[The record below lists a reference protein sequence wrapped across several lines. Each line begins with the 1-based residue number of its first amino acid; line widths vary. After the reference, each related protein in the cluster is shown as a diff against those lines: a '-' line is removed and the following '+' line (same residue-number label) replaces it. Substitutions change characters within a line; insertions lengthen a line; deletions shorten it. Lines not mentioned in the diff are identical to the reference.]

1 MKSAPAFQK
10 KGQSFLIS
18 ILYCKVMKKFIS
30 WCIKYSF
37 NLFLHK
43 LKLIK
48 IHKNWKTLFIFL
60 HEKKRTLLKFL
71 SLNPNEW
78 FVAQLVVAQSKY
90 RRSTGSNSVKGSSF
104 VGLLEFISL
113 KLVLSYCFDHKVP
126 LLNFMSLLMRLVQS
140 AN

>member
-48 IHKNWKTLFIFL
+48 IHKNWKTLFCSSTR
-60 HEKKRTLLKFL
+60 KKEPF
-71 SLNPNEW
+71 
-78 FVAQLVVAQSKY
+78 
-90 RRSTGSNSVKGSSF
+90 
-104 VGLLEFISL
+104 
-113 KLVLSYCFDHKVP
+113 
-126 LLNFMSLLMRLVQS
+126 
-140 AN
+140 

>member
-30 WCIKYSF
+30 GCIKYSF

-60 HEKKRTLLKFL
+60 HEKKK
-71 SLNPNEW
+71 NPSKIPLP
-78 FVAQLVVAQSKY
+78 QSQRVV
-90 RRSTGSNSVKGSSF
+90 RSSVGSGAV
-104 VGLLEFISL
+104 
-113 KLVLSYCFDHKVP
+113 
-126 LLNFMSLLMRLVQS
+126 
-140 AN
+140 